1 MAVDRLS
8 AAAGEV
14 PILDPDLP
22 RSEKTR
28 AGRSFVE
35 VLGEGRHRPPATGP
49 PAGAPPVTGT
59 AATVRAMAQGT
70 LDAEREMDRL
80 LAAAASGRRFSA
92 TELLALQI
100 KVFRYSQAVEI
111 ISRGADRVVGAV
123 KQALGTQ
130 V

>member
-8 AAAGEV
+8 AAGEV
-14 PILDPDLP
+14 PILDPDRP
-22 RSEKTR
+22 RPETTR
-28 AGRSFVE
+28 AGRSFIE
-35 VLGEGRHRPPATGP
+35 VLGEKTHRPPATGP
-49 PAGAPPVTGT
+49 PAGAADANRSGV
-59 AATVRAMAQGT
+59 AVRAMAEGT

-100 KVFRYSQAVEI
+100 KVFRYSQTVEI
-111 ISRGADRVVGAV
+111 VSRAADRLVGAV
-123 KQALGTQ
+123 KQAMGTQ